1 LRKIKHESTDIH
13 FDLNMECPYCGST
26 SPKFIKSWIDRTPR
40 RTASKST
47 WKRFLKNKWYFWD
60 NPEPDDFME
69 NV

>member
-1 LRKIKHESTDIH
+1 
-13 FDLNMECPYCGST
+13 MECPYCGST